1 MEIEAKLESIDKKI
15 QNYNDK
21 IDSLSSLITTMIHS
35 FQQTKTNEISPEILT
50 SIEEKLKDTT
60 SFPDVNSLKDIF
72 EQIQQDFSENQSGL
86 KIKIAELEN
95 AILQI
100 NHAIDQVSIN
110 NGSMDE
116 TLKIQL
122 TNVEEYIAKLAKE
135 IASLKKAQAE
145 IKPIDNSLSAEKLG
159 EITNLLHNQNSVN
172 AIFQKNIETDIR
184 TLETKIKEISNKATS
199 ESGGTSPIYI
209 NTVREIKEKFEDLNL
224 AITSVLSAIKI
235 IDKKYIE
242 LRNFQDVIDKL
253 TTDVVSPILNASND
267 IRTFISE
274 MSENF
279 NSINNFVAEY
289 DKDAFENLQNRVS
302 NMHTDVNKLYNLV
315 TSYQNDAL
323 SGIDGINENVEKI
336 SQVVNEDVNKLYDL
350 VDDFKNTT
358 ENNIEKLSDT
368 LNIDVNK
375 LFDLVDEFKTNS
387 DLSNHTI
394 SDNME
399 KIENMLTEYTENLE
413 ELNKTATAD
422 YIKDG
427 VKTLNDEF
435 YFDLLNLFNSLSFDE
450 EAEDL
455 KDFMQEVISAITVK
469 TNENSEKL
477 NNIMLQFKS
486 LLSKVEDIEKAQNSI
501 SDYLKPEDSSDLVYS
516 FDDIQSDLANMGN
529 VLDEISKSV
538 TSSALIEE
546 ISEKLQQTNEKVSKL
561 LSDSETSG
569 SAADIKKTIE
579 YLNQQVYDISLRTN
593 KLILSSEDS
602 NLELKNNLE
611 SFKEVFDKANPEK
624 LYELFYELTHYLT
637 EINEK
642 LNNVTQT
649 SKASHTE
656 AVTIKNALVYV
667 GEWLDNATN
676 VLEEIRTNTA
686 HVSVEQPNF
695 DGITKK
701 IDGIKKE
708 VEKETSAILTQLQAY
723 ENNTQRR
730 LDLIEEK
737 LDRLIAAT
745 SDSASKETSTKP
757 LTTKLDSM
765 NKKFGQMEKALA
777 KLSDKIAKE

>member
-1 MEIEAKLESIDKKI
+1 MEIEAKLENIDKKI
-15 QNYNDK
+15 ENYNDK

-35 FQQTKTNEISPEILT
+35 FQQNKSAEINPDILN
-50 SIEEKLKDTT
+50 SIEEKLKDTA
-60 SFPDVNSLKDIF
+60 SFPDINGLKDIF

-100 NHAIDQVSIN
+100 NHAIDKVSVS

-122 TNVEEYIAKLAKE
+122 TNVEEYIAKLTKE

-145 IKPIDNSLSAEKLG
+145 TKPIENSLSAEKLG

-172 AIFQKNIETDIR
+172 AIFQKNIETDIQA
-184 TLETKIKEISNKATS
+184 LENKIKEISSKTS
-199 ESGGTSPIYI
+199 SDSGATSPIYI

-235 IDKKYIE
+235 IDKKYTE

-253 TTDVVSPILNASND
+253 TTDVVSPILHASND

-279 NSINNFVAEY
+279 NSINKFVAEY
-289 DKDAFENLQNRVS
+289 DQNAFENLQNRVS
-302 NMHTDVNKLYNLV
+302 NMHTDVNKLYTLV
-315 TSYQNDAL
+315 NNYQNDAL
-323 SGIDGINENVEKI
+323 NGIDGINENVEKI

-350 VDDFKNTT
+350 VDNFKSTT

-375 LFDLVDEFKTNS
+375 LFNLVDEFKTNS

-399 KIENMLTEYTENLE
+399 KIENMLTEYNENLE
-413 ELNKTATAD
+413 ELTKTATAD

-455 KDFMQEVISAITVK
+455 KDFMQEVFSAITVK

-486 LLSKVEDIEKAQNSI
+486 LLNKVEDIEKAQNSI
-501 SDYLKPEDSSDLVYS
+501 SDYLKPEDSKDLVYS
-516 FDDIQSDLANMGN
+516 FEDIQTDLANMGT
-529 VLDEISKSV
+529 VLNEISKSV
-538 TSSALIEE
+538 TSSGIVEE
-546 ISEKLQQTNEKVSKL
+546 ISEKLQQTNENVSKL
-561 LSDSETSG
+561 LSDTETSG

-611 SFKEVFDKANPEK
+611 SFREVFDKANPQK

-642 LNNVTQT
+642 LNSVTQT

-676 VLEEIRTNTA
+676 VLEEIRSNTNN
-686 HVSVEQPNF
+686 VSVEQPNL

-701 IDGIKKE
+701 IDNIKKE
-708 VEKETSAILTQLQAY
+708 VEKETSAILSQLQAY
-723 ENNTQRR
+723 EENTQRR
-730 LDLIEEK
+730 LDAIEEK

-745 SDSASKETSTKP
+745 SESSSKEASTKP

-777 KLSDKIAKE
+777 KLSDQIAKE